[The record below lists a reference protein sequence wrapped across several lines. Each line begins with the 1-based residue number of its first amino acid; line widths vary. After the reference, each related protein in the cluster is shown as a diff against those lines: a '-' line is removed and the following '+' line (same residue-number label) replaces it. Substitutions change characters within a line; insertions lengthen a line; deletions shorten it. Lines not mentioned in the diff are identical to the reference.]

1 MCSGEAKTDI
11 AANLTKVLDKIGG
24 AEKKYGRKAHSVSL
38 LAVSKFHSEQSVID
52 AIQAGQTSFGENRI
66 QEAAA
71 KFDSL
76 MQKGFSPDLHI
87 IGTLQ
92 RNKVKEAVR
101 IASCI
106 ESVDR
111 IALLEEIEKQCARIE
126 KHISV
131 YFELHT
137 GEESKSGFPD
147 ADSLAQAV
155 SLCAAGTFPHII
167 PKGFMTMAPNTDDD
181 SAIHFSFKTLAQTAE
196 SLRSR
201 FPQLPLSE
209 LSMGMSHD
217 FEAAIEEGS
226 TEVRIGTAIFGE
238 RTV

>member
-1 MCSGEAKTDI
+1 MCSCENKTDI
-11 AANLTKVLDKIGG
+11 AANLNEVLNKISS
-24 AEKKYGRKAHSVSL
+24 AEKKYGRTAHSVRL

-66 QEAAA
+66 QEASE

-76 MQKGFSPDLHI
+76 RQKGFSPDLHI

-111 IALLEEIEKQCARIE
+111 IELLEEIEKQCTRIE
-126 KHISV
+126 KQISV

-147 ADSLAQAV
+147 TASLEQAV
-155 SLCAAGTFPHII
+155 SMCASGTFPHII

-181 SAIHFSFKTLAQTAE
+181 SAIHCSFKTLAQTAE

-201 FPQLPLSE
+201 FPQ
-209 LSMGMSHD
+209 
-217 FEAAIEEGS
+217 
-226 TEVRIGTAIFGE
+226 
-238 RTV
+238 